1 MSGKALNIGDQ
12 FPNFQAQTNEGNIDF
27 YEWMT
32 DKWAILFSHPADFT
46 PVCTTELSR
55 VAQLIPEFNKRGVKP
70 IALSCDTAESHKGWI
85 EDIKSYAKLP
95 SFDYP
100 IIADNKRELA
110 LKLNM
115 LDKDELSA
123 EGIPLTCRAVFV
135 VDDKKKLRLS
145 ILYPATTGRNFD
157 EILRVIDSLQ
167 LTQTKSVATPADWKQ
182 GGQCMVL
189 PTVKAEDV
197 LKLFPEGVQTIEVP
211 SGKSYLRITAQ
222 PKD

>member
-12 FPNFQAQTNEGNIDF
+12 FPNFTAETSEGHIDF
-27 YEWMT
+27 YDWMQ
-32 DKWAILFSHPADFT
+32 DSWAILFSHPADYT
-46 PVCTTELSR
+46 PVCTTELAR
-55 VAQLIPEFNKRGVKP
+55 VAALVPEFQRRGVKP
-70 IALSCDTAESHKGWI
+70 IALSCDNVESHKGWI
-85 EDIKSYAKLP
+85 EDIKSFGKLS
-95 SFDYP
+95 SFAYP
-100 IIADNKRELA
+100 IIADDKRELA
-110 LKLNM
+110 LKFNM
-115 LDKDELSA
+115 LDKDEINA

-182 GGQCMVL
+182 GGKCMVL

-197 LKLFPEGVQTIEVP
+197 PKLFPDGIETIELP
-211 SGKSYLRITAQ
+211 SGKSYLRITPQ
-222 PKD
+222 P

>member
-70 IALSCDTAESHKGWI
+70 IALSCDTVESHKGWI

-197 LKLFPEGVQTIEVP
+197 AKLFPEGVQTIEVP

>member
-1 MSGKALNIGDQ
+1 MG
-12 FPNFQAQTNEGNIDF
+12 
-27 YEWMT
+27 
-32 DKWAILFSHPADFT
+32 DKWAILFSHPADYT

-55 VAQLIPEFNKRGVKP
+55 VAQLMPDFEKRGVKP
-70 IALSCDTAESHKGWI
+70 IALSCDTVESHKGWI

-100 IIADNKRELA
+100 IIADDKRELA

-115 LDKDELSA
+115 LDKDELTA

-135 VDDKKKLRLS
+135 IDDKKKLRLS

-157 EILRVIDSLQ
+157 EILRVIDSLK

-189 PTVKAEDV
+189 PTVQAADV
-197 LKLFPEGVQTIEVP
+197 PKLFPDGIETIQVP
-211 SGKSYLRITAQ
+211 SGKGYLRITAQ
-222 PKD
+222 PRD